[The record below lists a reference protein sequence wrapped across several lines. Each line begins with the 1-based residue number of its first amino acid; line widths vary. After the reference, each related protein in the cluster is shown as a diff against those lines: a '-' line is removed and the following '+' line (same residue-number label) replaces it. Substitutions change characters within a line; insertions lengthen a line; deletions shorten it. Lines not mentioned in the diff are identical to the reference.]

1 LNLKKLGL
9 RVLVAIFGI
18 PIIVFLVFIGGLP
31 FVVLVLLINLLSQ
44 HEFYKL
50 TELKQMQPLKI
61 LGLAGTV
68 LITISFYQFGL
79 EKSWLLILALFYI
92 TMLIE
97 LFRNKA
103 SATLNISATTWGI
116 FYPTVFF
123 SFHILI
129 RELPKELSKELPK
142 SLQLDY
148 ALGAKWIIFMLVT
161 IWICDTAAY
170 FIGSAIG
177 RHKLY
182 QKVSP
187 HKTVEGAVAGFIFA
201 LITAYI
207 FHLAYLNELSLI
219 HCLFIGF
226 LIGIMSQVGD
236 LVESLFKRDAG
247 VKDTSSILPGH
258 GGFLDRFDA
267 PLFVAPLIYLYLRFI
282 VF

>member
-18 PIIVFLVFIGGLP
+18 PIIVFLVFTGGLP
-31 FVVLVLLINLLSQ
+31 FVALVLLINLLSQ
-44 HEFYKL
+44 YEFYKL
-50 TELKQMQPLKI
+50 TELKQMLPLKI

-79 EKSWLLILALFYI
+79 EKSWLIILSLFYI
-92 TMLIE
+92 VMLIE

-103 SATLNISATTWGI
+103 SATLNISATAWGI

-129 RELPKELSKELPK
+129 RELPT
-142 SLQLDY
+142 SLKLDY
-148 ALGAKWIIFMLVT
+148 AWGAKWIIFMLVT

-170 FIGSAIG
+170 FIGSAMG

-182 QKVSP
+182 RRISP
-187 HKTVEGAVAGFIFA
+187 NKTVEGAVAGFIFA

-207 FHLAYLNELSLI
+207 FHQVYLKELSLI
-219 HCLFIGF
+219 HCIFIGL

-247 VKDTSSILPGH
+247 VKDTSGILPGH
-258 GGFLDRFDA
+258 GGFLDRFDS
-267 PLFVAPLIYLYLRFI
+267 PLFVAPLVYLYLRFI

>member
-1 LNLKKLGL
+1 MNFKKLGL

-18 PIIVFLVFIGGLP
+18 PIIVFLVFTGGLP
-31 FVVLVLLINLLSQ
+31 FVGLVLLINLLSQ
-44 HEFYKL
+44 YEFYKL
-50 TELKQMQPLKI
+50 TELKQMLPLKI

-79 EKSWLLILALFYI
+79 EKSWLIILILFYI
-92 TMLIE
+92 TLLIE

-103 SATLNISATTWGI
+103 SATLNISATAWGI

-129 RELPKELSKELPK
+129 RELPK

-148 ALGAKWIIFMLVT
+148 AIGAKWILFMLIT

-170 FIGSAIG
+170 FLGSVIGK
-177 RHKLY
+177 HKLFERI
-182 QKVSP
+182 SP
-187 HKTVEGAVAGFIFA
+187 HKTMEGAIAGFFFA
-201 LITAYI
+201 MITAYI
-207 FHLAYLNELSLI
+207 LHRLYLKELNLI
-219 HCLFIGF
+219 HCLVIGF
-226 LIGIMSQVGD
+226 IIGIMSQVGD

-247 VKDTSSILPGH
+247 VKDTSGILPGH

-267 PLFVAPLIYLYLRFI
+267 PLFVAPLVYLYLRFI

>member
-1 LNLKKLGL
+1 MNFKKLGL

-18 PIIVFLVFIGGLP
+18 PIIVFLVFTGGLP
-31 FVVLVLLINLLSQ
+31 FVGLVLLINLLSQ
-44 HEFYKL
+44 YEFYKL
-50 TELKQMQPLKI
+50 TELKQMLPLKI

-79 EKSWLLILALFYI
+79 EKSWLIILILFYI
-92 TMLIE
+92 TLLIE

-103 SATLNISATTWGI
+103 SATLNISATAWGI

-129 RELPKELSKELPK
+129 RELPK

-148 ALGAKWIIFMLVT
+148 AIGAKWILFMLIT

-170 FIGSAIG
+170 FLGSAIG
-177 RHKLY
+177 KHKLFERI
-182 QKVSP
+182 SP
-187 HKTVEGAVAGFIFA
+187 HKTMEGAFAGFFFA
-201 LITAYI
+201 MITAYI
-207 FHLAYLNELSLI
+207 LHRVYLKELNLI
-219 HCLFIGF
+219 HCLVIGAI
-226 LIGIMSQVGD
+226 IGIMSQVGD

-247 VKDTSSILPGH
+247 VKDTSGILPGH

-267 PLFVAPLIYLYLRFI
+267 PLFVAPLVYLYLRFI

>member
-1 LNLKKLGL
+1 LNFKKLGL

-18 PIIVFLVFIGGLP
+18 PIIVFLVFTGGLP
-31 FVVLVLLINLLSQ
+31 FVGLVLLINLLSQ
-44 HEFYKL
+44 YEFYKL
-50 TELKQMQPLKI
+50 TELKQMLPLKI

-79 EKSWLLILALFYI
+79 EKSWLIILILFYI
-92 TMLIE
+92 TLLIE

-103 SATLNISATTWGI
+103 SATLNISATAWGI

-129 RELPKELSKELPK
+129 RELPK

-148 ALGAKWIIFMLVT
+148 AIGAKWILFMLIT

-170 FIGSAIG
+170 FLGSAIG
-177 RHKLY
+177 KHKLFERI
-182 QKVSP
+182 SP
-187 HKTVEGAVAGFIFA
+187 HKTMEGAIAGFFFA
-201 LITAYI
+201 MITAFI
-207 FHLAYLNELSLI
+207 LHRVYLKELNLI
-219 HCLFIGF
+219 HCLVIGAI
-226 LIGIMSQVGD
+226 IGIMSQVGD

-247 VKDTSSILPGH
+247 VKDTSGILPGH

-267 PLFVAPLIYLYLRFI
+267 PLFVAPLVYLYLRFI

>member
-1 LNLKKLGL
+1 MNFKKLGL

-18 PIIVFLVFIGGLP
+18 PIIVFLVFTGGLP
-31 FVVLVLLINLLSQ
+31 FVGLVLLINLLSQ
-44 HEFYKL
+44 YEFYKL
-50 TELKQMQPLKI
+50 TELKQMLPLKI

-79 EKSWLLILALFYI
+79 EKSWLIILILFYI
-92 TMLIE
+92 TLLIE

-103 SATLNISATTWGI
+103 SATLNISATAWGI

-129 RELPKELSKELPK
+129 RELPK

-148 ALGAKWIIFMLVT
+148 AIGAKWILFMLIT

-170 FIGSAIG
+170 FLGSVIGK
-177 RHKLY
+177 HKLFERI
-182 QKVSP
+182 SP
-187 HKTVEGAVAGFIFA
+187 HKTMEGAFAGFFFA
-201 LITAYI
+201 MITAYI
-207 FHLAYLNELSLI
+207 LHRVYLKELNLI
-219 HCLFIGF
+219 HCLVIGAI
-226 LIGIMSQVGD
+226 IGIMSQVGD

-247 VKDTSSILPGH
+247 VKDTSGILPGH

-267 PLFVAPLIYLYLRFI
+267 PLFVAPLVYLYLRFI

>member
-1 LNLKKLGL
+1 MNLKKLGL

-18 PIIVFLVFIGGLP
+18 PIIVFLVFTGGLP
-31 FVVLVLLINLLSQ
+31 FVGLVLLINLLAQ
-44 HEFYKL
+44 FEFYKL
-50 TELKQMQPLKI
+50 TELKGMLPLKM

-68 LITISFYQFGL
+68 LITVSFYWQGL
-79 EKSWLLILALFYI
+79 ENSLLIILGLFYI
-92 TMLIE
+92 TLLIE

-116 FYPTVFF
+116 FYPAVFF

-129 RELPKELSKELPK
+129 RELPQ

-148 ALGAKWIIFMLVT
+148 AWGAKWIFFMLVT

-170 FIGSAIG
+170 FIGSAMG

-182 QKVSP
+182 QRISP
-187 HKTVEGAVAGFIFA
+187 HKTVEGAVAGFVFA
-201 LITAYI
+201 LITAYL
-207 FHLAYLNELSLI
+207 FHRLYLSELSLI
-219 HCLFIGF
+219 HCLVIGF
-226 LIGIMSQVGD
+226 LIGIVCQLGD
-236 LVESLFKRDAG
+236 LVESMFKRDAG
-247 VKDTSSILPGH
+247 VKDISGILPGH

-267 PLFVAPLIYLYLRFI
+267 PLFVAPLVYLYLRFV

>member
-1 LNLKKLGL
+1 MNFKKLGL

-18 PIIVFLVFIGGLP
+18 PIIVFLVFTGGLP
-31 FVVLVLLINLLSQ
+31 FVGLVLLINLLSQ
-44 HEFYKL
+44 YEFYKL
-50 TELKQMQPLKI
+50 TELKQMLPLKI

-68 LITISFYQFGL
+68 LITISFYYFGL
-79 EKSWLLILALFYI
+79 EKSWLIILILFYI
-92 TMLIE
+92 TLLIE

-103 SATLNISATTWGI
+103 SATLNISATAWGI

-129 RELPKELSKELPK
+129 RELPK

-148 ALGAKWIIFMLVT
+148 AIGAKWILFMLIT

-170 FIGSAIG
+170 FLGSAIG
-177 RHKLY
+177 KHKLFERI
-182 QKVSP
+182 SP
-187 HKTVEGAVAGFIFA
+187 HKTMEGAIAGFFFA
-201 LITAYI
+201 MITAYI
-207 FHLAYLNELSLI
+207 LQRLYLKELNLI
-219 HCLFIGF
+219 HCLVIGF
-226 LIGIMSQVGD
+226 IIGIMSQVGD

-247 VKDTSSILPGH
+247 VKDTSGILPGH

-267 PLFVAPLIYLYLRFI
+267 PLFVAPLVYLYLRFI

>member
-1 LNLKKLGL
+1 MNFKKLGL
-9 RVLVAIFGI
+9 RILVAIFGI
-18 PIIVFLVFIGGLP
+18 PIIIFLVFTGGLP
-31 FVVLVLLINLLSQ
+31 FVGLVLIINLLSQ
-44 HEFYKL
+44 YELYKL
-50 TELKQMQPLKI
+50 TELKQMLPLKI

-68 LITISFYQFGL
+68 LITLSFYQFGL
-79 EKSWLLILALFYI
+79 EKSWLIILVLIYVILF
-92 TMLIE
+92 IE

-103 SATLNISATTWGI
+103 SATLNISATAWGI

-129 RELPKELSKELPK
+129 RELPKSPQLE

-148 ALGAKWIIFMLVT
+148 VLGAKWIIFMLVT

-182 QKVSP
+182 QRVSP
-187 HKTVEGAVAGFIFA
+187 HKTIEGAVAGFIFA

-207 FHLAYLNELSLI
+207 FHRVYLTELSLI

-236 LVESLFKRDAG
+236 LVESLFKRDAE
-247 VKDTSSILPGH
+247 VKDTSGILPGH
-258 GGFLDRFDA
+258 GGFLDRFDS
-267 PLFVAPLIYLYLRFI
+267 PLFVAPLVYLYLRFI